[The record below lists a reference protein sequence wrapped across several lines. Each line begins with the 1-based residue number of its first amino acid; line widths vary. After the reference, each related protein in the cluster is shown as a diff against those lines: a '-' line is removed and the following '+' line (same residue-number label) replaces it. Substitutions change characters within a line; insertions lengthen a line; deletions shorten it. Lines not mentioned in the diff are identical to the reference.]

1 MSKLIPNLSEILSA
15 IPAGEWVAIS
25 ERQQQAIAHGR
36 DARSVLN
43 EARGLGESLPLMIR
57 VPEPHCA

>member
-1 MSKLIPNLSEILSA
+1 MSTLVPNLNEILQS

-25 ERQQQAIAHGR
+25 EPRHQAIAHGR

-43 EARGLGESLPLMIR
+43 EARGLGEPMPLMIR
-57 VPEPHCA
+57 VPESR

>member
-25 ERQQQAIAHGR
+25 ERQQQAIAHGL

-43 EARGLGESLPLMIR
+43 EARGQGERMPLMIR
-57 VPEPHCA
+57 VPEPNCA